1 MRNKIVMLVLS
12 VVLIVGLVVAGC
24 AAPAPAPG
32 PPEVIE
38 MSWATGLPPFHG
50 GVKYVATPWT
60 EMIAERT
67 DGRVKVT
74 VYPGAALCKDD
85 EVYPSVVSG
94 LVDIGPG
101 VLAHYPGRFPLSSV
115 IELPLLGFTSASDAT
130 KALWELYEKFPEI
143 RAEYSEVHML
153 WLKAKP
159 LFQIQTVKKPVR
171 TLEDLKGLKLRSI
184 GGVAG
189 ETLTRL
195 GGVPVVMPAPDSYLA
210 MEKGV
215 IDGSVFPWEAM
226 ESFKL
231 YELENYH
238 TVVNLYTGG
247 DFVVMNLD
255 LWNSL
260 PPDIQKV
267 FDELTG
273 AWGADFESKVWDEQD
288 ALGKESCIEA
298 GNEVYILPPEELD
311 KWREIVQ
318 PMWAK
323 WVADMEAKGL
333 PGQAVFDETLRLA
346 GK

>member
-1 MRNKIVMLVLS
+1 MNHKLVTLVLA
-12 VVLIVGLVVAGC
+12 VVVIASLVFAGC
-24 AAPAPAPG
+24 AKPVPAPDK
-32 PPEVIE
+32 VIE

-50 GVKYVATPWT
+50 GVKYVAVPWA
-60 EMIAERT
+60 EMIGERT
-67 DGRVKVT
+67 NGRVKIEI
-74 VYPGAALCKDD
+74 YPGGALCKDD
-85 EVYPSVVSG
+85 KVYPSVVSG

-115 IELPLLGFTSASDAT
+115 MELPLLGFTSANDAT
-130 KALWELYEKFPEI
+130 KALWEVYEKFPEV
-143 RAEYSEVHML
+143 RAEYSDVHML
-153 WLKAKP
+153 WLKDKP

-189 ETLTRL
+189 EILTRL
-195 GGVPVVMPAPDSYLA
+195 GGVPVVMPAPDSYLS

-231 YELENYH
+231 YELVNYH

-260 PPDIQKV
+260 SPDIQEV
-267 FDELTG
+267 FDEVSG

-288 ALGKESCIEA
+288 ALGRESCLNA
-298 GNEVYILPPEELD
+298 GNEIYTLPPEELE
-311 KWREIVQ
+311 KWKEILQ
-318 PMWAK
+318 PMWTE
-323 WVADMEAKGL
+323 WVADTEAKGL
-333 PGQAVFDETLRLA
+333 PGQAVLDEILRLA
-346 GK
+346 EK